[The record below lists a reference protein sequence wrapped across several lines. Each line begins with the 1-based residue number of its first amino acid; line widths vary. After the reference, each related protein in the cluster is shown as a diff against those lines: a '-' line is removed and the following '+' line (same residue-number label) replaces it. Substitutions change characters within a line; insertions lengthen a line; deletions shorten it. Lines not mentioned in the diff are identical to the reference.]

1 MEVIYN
7 LENHASC
14 LPSAK
19 AAGVQSTYSVCC
31 ATEKLAALGTAWPLS
46 LKGLFSG
53 ALVRS
58 IWSFGLFII
67 KHVFCVNWSP
77 GTQALLGGWNQLQ
90 SPPTPV
96 FISFRCQMPA
106 SPGEGPANLLFVFV
120 TSYVA
125 SRISINKG
133 H

>member
-77 GTQALLGGWNQLQ
+77 GTQALLGGGISYNLPL
-90 SPPTPV
+90 PPS
-96 FISFRCQMPA
+96 SFPLGIRCQRAQEKALPIYYLSL
-106 SPGEGPANLLFVFV
+106 SP
-120 TSYVA
+120 
-125 SRISINKG
+125 
-133 H
+133 HM

>member
-53 ALVRS
+53 SLGCLSSRACQVS
-58 IWSFGLFII
+58 GVAAPGLWV
-67 KHVFCVNWSP
+67 KHSGGSLHEHEASCGRERGAS
-77 GTQALLGGWNQLQ
+77 GTYMA
-90 SPPTPV
+90 
-96 FISFRCQMPA
+96 
-106 SPGEGPANLLFVFV
+106 
-120 TSYVA
+120 
-125 SRISINKG
+125 
-133 H
+133 